1 MALPTPKNV
10 KAKAYY
16 VRVWNPTIANLTLM
30 ALGSS
35 APEIL
40 LSVIELFGNRMYAG
54 ELGPST
60 IVGSAAF
67 NLLMIL
73 AICVVCIPD
82 GASRRIKARAAAAAA
97 QPRPRALLASRR
109 VRLAAARA
117 AGRSGALAR
126 ARHRLIGCR
135 APVSARAGPDG
146 VRVHRLRVRLRV
158 RLARGRAAG
167 ALARHDRAV
176 GGARHLP
183 LLPAAGGVR
192 VPARHPVLRPRRLQE
207 AQAGRAGG
215 RARRRRRRR
224 GLQAP
229 PGAGRARR
237 PPDQERAGAR
247 ARAFL
252 LSSLLLPPPLTSSCL
267 RPCAVSPLPIAS
279 PPAPLVA
286 RTPSHHPQSA
296 SPHQPQGEDVPTDVL
311 GELVSLRLAA
321 MQPRSRAYY
330 RVQATRGLTAGKPL
344 DDAVPK
350 PSELSTATKKFGS
363 LMHLDI
369 ETFAQVVIP
378 PPLPSP
384 SSPSSPSLPSLP
396 DPPPSPLPPTHHRM
410 PMHLRR
416 ATQPL
421 RLRRRAAHWSTTA
434 ARTCGSRRVPN
445 RASRATERSARARR
459 RGCAPRRARRGR
471 WRRCRRARPRRRARR
486 RCSSSRMPRRLWSS
500 IRRLAD
506 QIRSALPRALPQQ
519 AQPAAHAFL
528 PPPTS
533 SAPFLRDAQQV
544 PDVLCA
550 RVGRHGD
557 ADDPPHRQRQL
568 QVLRQ
573 VQDRRRHGDGGR
585 RLRRL
590 RRRDRVW
597 RRADA
602 GDHRH
607 RHHRRQPLRAE

>member
-176 GGARHLP
+176 GGPRHLP

-267 RPCAVSPLPIAS
+267 RPCAVSPLPISS

-369 ETFAQVVIP
+369 ETFAQVVLP
-378 PPLPSP
+378 PPLPSRLP
-384 SSPSSPSLPSLP
+384 RLPRLPPCPPCPIPRRLPSRRLTTACP
-396 DPPPSPLPPTHHRM
+396 CTCAGPHSLFDCVGARLIGQPPRLVRAARGGYRIGPRERPSDRHARGEGGARREGRGEDVGGDVAALGQEGAHAGGARVHVCRAAFGARSVDWQIRSDQISSAACSASASPTCRSRVLAPPHLIRPLPAGC
-410 PMHLRR
+410 
-416 ATQPL
+416 ATGAGCTL
-421 RLRRRAAHWSTTA
+421 CS
-434 ARTCGSRRVPN
+434 S
-445 RASRATERSARARR
+445 RSARRR
-459 RGCAPRRARRGR
+459 
-471 WRRCRRARPRRRARR
+471 
-486 RCSSSRMPRRLWSS
+486 
-500 IRRLAD
+500 
-506 QIRSALPRALPQQ
+506 
-519 AQPAAHAFL
+519 
-528 PPPTS
+528 
-533 SAPFLRDAQQV
+533 
-544 PDVLCA
+544 
-550 RVGRHGD
+550 
-557 ADDPPHRQRQL
+557 
-568 QVLRQ
+568 
-573 VQDRRRHGDGGR
+573 
-585 RLRRL
+585 
-590 RRRDRVW
+590 
-597 RRADA
+597 
-602 GDHRH
+602 
-607 RHHRRQPLRAE
+607 